1 MSATVYFVAA
11 SPSPLSAASSVK
23 HCYRNL
29 GKPPPPIGFQV
40 QGVISVSLTPE
51 RTFRGGRDDKTA
63 KNTTINRGEGED
75 AGGGDTRGISRSG
88 GRCRGVFCERW
99 VTVPAA
105 TLCTSWRIGTEVLH
119 RQPLARRLVSKTGW
133 VIARRRRCQPCARV
147 SVASVT
153 HLDLSLF
160 LVVFAQKEIK
170 KRSVRGLTTRSVH
183 DPMTRPPATA
193 WRGAR
198 TGR

>member
-75 AGGGDTRGISRSG
+75 AGSGDAPLGQELLQQSWQPPRLSVLRSL
-88 GRCRGVFCERW
+88 E
-99 VTVPAA
+99 
-105 TLCTSWRIGTEVLH
+105 S
-119 RQPLARRLVSKTGW
+119 
-133 VIARRRRCQPCARV
+133 
-147 SVASVT
+147 
-153 HLDLSLF
+153 
-160 LVVFAQKEIK
+160 
-170 KRSVRGLTTRSVH
+170 
-183 DPMTRPPATA
+183 
-193 WRGAR
+193 
-198 TGR
+198 